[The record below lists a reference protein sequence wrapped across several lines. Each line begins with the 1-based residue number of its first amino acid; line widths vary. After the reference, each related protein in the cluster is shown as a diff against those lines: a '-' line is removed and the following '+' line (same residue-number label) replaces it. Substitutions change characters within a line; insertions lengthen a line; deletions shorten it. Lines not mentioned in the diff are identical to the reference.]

1 MFYCTVCD
9 VDGSKQ
15 KTLLLQLYILYCVHN
30 KAEKCYIRGAR
41 NMSLE
46 THMHIILSWTFRAL

>member
-15 KTLLLQLYILYCVHN
+15 KTLLLQLYVLYCINN
-30 KAEKCYIRGAR
+30 KAEKCYI
-41 NMSLE
+41 
-46 THMHIILSWTFRAL
+46 TDVKDVH